1 MPHLSLLRRDWKVVG
16 LLLLVYAAFI
26 LIPNLK
32 GSTVLTDP
40 FHDGEYFAVAVNF
53 FSLQPPGFHPLSIHG
68 ALDFIPAL
76 IARHW
81 WGDEHYFLPT
91 AAIYTALNIA
101 AAVLLLL
108 ITYQVCKTR
117 PFQWIVLVSMVVA
130 APFFVGYRDLLLLA
144 SLYCF
149 LVLSD
154 KSRDPGHIGLLIMLG
169 ALIGFGMFWSFD
181 RGIATVV
188 CLGPAMLLM
197 AWHNRTN
204 LIAAVA
210 FGVTVVGL
218 GLCFQGF
225 SISGYLENL
234 SVLLQT
240 SGQWSYGWRMDAV
253 ILTAFVA
260 LINLGAI
267 ILAIRA
273 YLISSIEGRDLARIL
288 ALLLL
293 SAIMLKIGVNR
304 ADVEH
309 VYNGL
314 WAPLLLTLSLARTTF
329 TISRLILLAPLI
341 IVIGAA
347 LSFKFHHVGFFLI
360 ACLMVYICVPHR
372 DLGDFRVS
380 HLLTVILISASASA
394 VIYSGLKHF
403 REGQYQWMT
412 HVISPPAN
420 ADAVTQ
426 GVNWASQRLL
436 QSQASCVFDLS
447 NNGVIN
453 GLLSLPSCTRF
464 TYPVYA
470 AAQHEAELISA
481 ITNAAPSAIVYSST
495 FPSYSIDGKTMR
507 DRFQALDSYLT
518 ARYPRE
524 ECADGYC
531 VRYLGA
537 ATL

>member
-1 MPHLSLLRRDWKVVG
+1 MPYLSVLRRDWKVVG
-16 LLLLVYAAFI
+16 LLLLVCTFFI
-26 LIPNLK
+26 LMPSLK
-32 GSTVLTDP
+32 GSMVLTDP
-40 FHDGEYFAVAVNF
+40 FHDGEYFAVAVNY
-53 FSLQPPGFHPLSIHG
+53 FSLKPQSFQPLSIHG

-81 WGDEHYFLPT
+81 WGDERYFLPT
-91 AAIYTALNIA
+91 AAIYVALNVA
-101 AAVLLLL
+101 AAVMLLL
-108 ITYQVCKTR
+108 ITYQVCKNR
-117 PFQWIVLVSMVVA
+117 PFPWIVLFGMAVA

-149 LVLSD
+149 LILSG
-154 KSRDPGHIGLLIMLG
+154 KPRETGHIGLLVVLG

-197 AWHNRTN
+197 TWHNRIN
-204 LIAAVA
+204 LVAGAV
-210 FGVTVVGL
+210 FGATVLLL
-218 GLCFQGF
+218 GLFFQGF

-240 SGQWSYGWRMDAV
+240 SGQWSYGWRLDAV
-253 ILTAFVA
+253 ILTAFVM

-273 YLISSIEGRDLARIL
+273 YLISSIGREELARTL

-293 SAIMLKIGVNR
+293 SVIMLKIGVNR

-309 VYNGL
+309 VFNGL
-314 WAPLLLTLSLARTTF
+314 WAPLLLTLSLARPTF
-329 TISRLILLAPLI
+329 TINRLILLAPLI
-341 IVIGAA
+341 IAIGAA

-360 ACLMVYICVPHR
+360 ASLMVYICVPHR
-372 DLGDFRVS
+372 DMGDFRTS
-380 HLLTVILISASASA
+380 HLLPVTLIGVCALA

-403 REGQYQWMT
+403 REGQYQWVT
-412 HVISPPAN
+412 HLISPPGN
-420 ADAVTQ
+420 TEAVTQ

-453 GLLSLPSCTRF
+453 GLLNLPSCTRF

-481 ITNAAPSAIVYSST
+481 LTHAAPSAIVYSST

-507 DRFQALDSYLT
+507 ERFKALDSYLT

-537 ATL
+537 GG

>member
-16 LLLLVYAAFI
+16 LLLLVCALFI
-26 LIPNLK
+26 LMPNLK

-53 FSLQPPGFHPLSIHG
+53 FSLQPQAFHPLSIHG

-76 IARHW
+76 IARHL
-81 WGDEHYFLPT
+81 WGDAHYFLPT

-101 AAVLLLL
+101 AAVLLLR
-108 ITYQVCKTR
+108 ITHELCKTR
-117 PFQWIVLVSMVVA
+117 PFQWIVLLGMAVGA
-130 APFFVGYRDLLLLA
+130 AFFVGYRDLLLLA

-149 LVLSD
+149 LILSS
-154 KSRDPGHIGLLIMLG
+154 KPRETGRIPLLIMLG

-188 CLGPAMLLM
+188 CLGPPMLLM
-197 AWHNRTN
+197 AWQSRIN
-204 LIAAVA
+204 LIAAAA
-210 FGVTVVGL
+210 FAATVLGL
-218 GLCFQGF
+218 GLLFEGF
-225 SISGYLENL
+225 SITGYLENL

-240 SGQWSYGWRMDAV
+240 SGQWSYGWRLDAV
-253 ILTAFVA
+253 LLTAFVV

-267 ILAIRA
+267 VLAIRA
-273 YLISSIEGRDLARIL
+273 FFLSAVEEQDLARVL

-293 SAIMLKIGVNR
+293 SAIMLKIGINR

-329 TISRLILLAPLI
+329 TISRLILLAPFI
-341 IVIGAA
+341 IAIGAA
-347 LSFKFHHVGFFLI
+347 LSYKFHHVGFFLI
-360 ACLMVYICVPHR
+360 ACVMVYICIPHR
-372 DLGDFRVS
+372 DQGDFRLS
-380 HLLTVILISASASA
+380 HLLSVILISVSASA
-394 VIYSGLKHF
+394 VTYIGIKHF
-403 REGQYQWMT
+403 REGQYQWLT
-412 HVISPPAN
+412 HLASPPDN
-420 ADAVTQ
+420 TEAVTE

-453 GLLSLPSCTRF
+453 GLLNLPSCTRF

-470 AAQHEAELISA
+470 AAQHEAELINA
-481 ITNAAPSAIVYSST
+481 VTTAAPSAIVYSST

-507 DRFQALDSYLT
+507 DRFQALDTYLM
-518 ARYPRE
+518 ARYPQE

-531 VRYLGA
+531 VRYLSVR
-537 ATL
+537 

>member
-1 MPHLSLLRRDWKVVG
+1 MPHLSLMRRDWKVVG
-16 LLLLVYAAFI
+16 LLLLVCAFFI
-26 LIPNLK
+26 LMPNLK

-53 FSLQPPGFHPLSIHG
+53 FSLQPQSFQPLSIHG

-81 WGDEHYFLPT
+81 WGDERYFLPT
-91 AAIYTALNIA
+91 AAIYVALNIA
-101 AAVLLLL
+101 AAALLLL
-108 ITYQVCKTR
+108 ITYTLGKTR
-117 PFQWIVLVSMVVA
+117 PFQWIVLLGIAVA

-149 LVLSD
+149 LVLSE
-154 KSRDPGHIGLLIMLG
+154 KPRDTGHVGLLVMLG
-169 ALIGFGMFWSFD
+169 ALAGFGMFWSFD

-197 AWHNRTN
+197 AWHNRIN
-204 LIAAVA
+204 LVAAAA
-210 FGVTVVGL
+210 FGVTVLGL
-218 GLCFQGF
+218 GLFFQGF

-240 SGQWSYGWRMDAV
+240 SGQWSYGWRLDAV

-260 LINLGAI
+260 LINLWAI
-267 ILAIRA
+267 ILTIRA
-273 YLISSIEGRDLARIL
+273 YLLSSIGGQELARTL

-309 VYNGL
+309 VFNGL
-314 WAPLLLTLSLARTTF
+314 WAPLLLTLSLARMTL
-329 TISRLILLAPLI
+329 TISKLILQASLI
-341 IVIGAA
+341 IAIAAA

-360 ACLMVYICVPHR
+360 ACLMAYICVPHR
-372 DLGDFRVS
+372 DLGDFRPG
-380 HLLTVILISASASA
+380 HLLPAILIGVSASALT
-394 VIYSGLKHF
+394 YSGLKHL
-403 REGQYQWMT
+403 REGQYQWLS
-412 HVISPPAN
+412 HLVSPPGN
-420 ADAVTQ
+420 AEAVTP
-426 GVNWASQRLL
+426 GVNWASQRLQ
-436 QSQASCVFDLS
+436 QSHARCVFDLS

-524 ECADGYC
+524 ECNDGYC